1 MPLGVRGGTE
11 DEFLLVLRFE
21 GFMDTVSLR
30 DQAFTARPASVSLI
44 SSSRVSSWTSLTV
57 QGLRL
62 HASNARG
69 AGLSLGQET

>member
-1 MPLGVRGGTE
+1 MERRRCLSPDLCAMPLGVRGGTE

-44 SSSRVSSWTSLTV
+44 SSASS
-57 QGLRL
+57 
-62 HASNARG
+62 AA
-69 AGLSLGQET
+69 